1 MISASRWK
9 SWNVNRTGRN
19 AFGRLTVKPSLK
31 MTNNPS
37 NAMQSAPTPA
47 DKLDRLLATL
57 DNLRAERERQEAQDR
72 KTNEDKKLA
81 KLRPWWMEAAQ

>member
-1 MISASRWK
+1 
-9 SWNVNRTGRN
+9 
-19 AFGRLTVKPSLK
+19 
-31 MTNNPS
+31 
-37 NAMQSAPTPA
+37 MQSAPTPA